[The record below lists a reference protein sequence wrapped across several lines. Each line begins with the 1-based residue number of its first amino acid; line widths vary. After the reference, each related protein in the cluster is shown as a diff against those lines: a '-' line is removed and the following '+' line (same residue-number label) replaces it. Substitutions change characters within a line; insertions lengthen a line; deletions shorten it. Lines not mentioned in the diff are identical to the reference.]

1 MLFQGGIMSHRFN
14 VPTPP
19 SAPPIT
25 PIVYVSE
32 RTVWQYKLLTRDLDK
47 TLSEEE
53 LNAYGKDGWE
63 LAAVLPQGNIVH
75 FYFKRLK
82 N

>member
-1 MLFQGGIMSHRFN
+1 MSHRFN
-14 VPTPP
+14 VPAPP

-25 PIVYVSE
+25 PIVYVNE
-32 RTVWQYKLLTRDLDK
+32 KTVWQYKLLTRDLDK

-53 LNAYGKDGWE
+53 LNTFGKDGWE

>member
-1 MLFQGGIMSHRFN
+1 
-14 VPTPP
+14 
-19 SAPPIT
+19 
-25 PIVYVSE
+25 VYVSE

>member
-1 MLFQGGIMSHRFN
+1 MSHRFN

-19 SAPPIT
+19 SSPPIT
-25 PIVYVSE
+25 PIVYVHE
-32 RTVWQYKLLTRDLDK
+32 KTVWQNKVLSRESGQA
-47 TLSEEE
+47 LSEEE
-53 LNAYGKDGWE
+53 LNGLGKEGWE
-63 LAAVLPQGNIVH
+63 LATALPQGNAVH

>member
-1 MLFQGGIMSHRFN
+1 MLFEGGIMSHRFN

-25 PIVYVSE
+25 PIVYVNE
-32 RTVWQYKLLTRDLDK
+32 KTVWQYKVLTSE
-47 TLSEEE
+47 TGQTISEEE
-53 LNAYGKDGWE
+53 LNRFGKEGWE
-63 LAAVLPQGNIVH
+63 LAAVLPLGSSVH

-82 N
+82 G